1 MDVHPTKIYH
11 IIRFDPP
18 HIYENVYPTVM
29 ALLKE
34 ANGIK
39 TPTTKVI
46 YQDIIPFITVSG

>member
-1 MDVHPTKIYH
+1 M
-11 IIRFDPP
+11 IRFDPP

-39 TPTTKVI
+39 TPTTNVI